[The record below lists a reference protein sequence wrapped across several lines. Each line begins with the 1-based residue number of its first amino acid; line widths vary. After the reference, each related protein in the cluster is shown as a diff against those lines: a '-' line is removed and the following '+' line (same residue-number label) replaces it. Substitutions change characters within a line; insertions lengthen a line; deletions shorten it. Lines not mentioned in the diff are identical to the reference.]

1 MCKKPLKYTTANDML
16 PDYTQDVFSGMTIT
30 ELGLISRKQPVMRIN
45 FTRFCRRISGNVF
58 LVENKLS
65 DIPNPN
71 TFPLSAT
78 SSRQI
83 FFFGL
88 VKFLNIVISFR
99 VILIGYGQLWNILN

>member
-1 MCKKPLKYTTANDML
+1 MCETPLKYTTTNDML
-16 PDYTQDVFSGMTIT
+16 PDYTQDVFSDMTLT

-45 FTRFCRRISGNVF
+45 FTTFFRRISDNVL

-78 SSRQI
+78 SSIQI
-83 FFFGL
+83 FPFDL
-88 VKFLNIVISFR
+88 AKFLN
-99 VILIGYGQLWNILN
+99 L